1 MLTGILAFTWHD
13 AVRKFITGGSLSMKI
28 GAKVKIIIAAATAV
42 VILSGSGVIVWRYQ
56 QSALETSDQSVNQ
69 SLQKASLP
77 SSKELSINNKAISD
91 TNTGKSVDYQ
101 KADVNN
107 AKVSDQIIAPTA
119 NSQETGNSNIDLKLA
134 KKIEVY
140 SGLMRLLPAY
150 KQATQSA
157 DNLSNEMQSLTN
169 SGSLY
174 DRDRFPEI
182 GRISYGPDGIKVFD
196 KQEKE
201 ITDNPEINR
210 FVEDIN
216 KKQEEI
222 KLLAPKITSLLHEI
236 DDLCPKEEF
245 ESWTN
250 EVPPQ
255 RITGVVSWADTG
267 DYGSIDEYRLAKWLG
282 KELPWDGNT
291 DYKNASDFKPNL

>member
-1 MLTGILAFTWHD
+1 
-13 AVRKFITGGSLSMKI
+13 
-28 GAKVKIIIAAATAV
+28 
-42 VILSGSGVIVWRYQ
+42 
-56 QSALETSDQSVNQ
+56 
-69 SLQKASLP
+69 
-77 SSKELSINNKAISD
+77 
-91 TNTGKSVDYQ
+91 
-101 KADVNN
+101 
-107 AKVSDQIIAPTA
+107 
-119 NSQETGNSNIDLKLA
+119 
-134 KKIEVY
+134 
-140 SGLMRLLPAY
+140 MRLLPAY

-267 DYGSIDEYRLAKWLG
+267 DYGSIDEYRLAKW
-282 KELPWDGNT
+282 K
-291 DYKNASDFKPNL
+291 